1 MSCPTP
7 FNKNTRDKHNNTARN
22 GRISD
27 IEYRKIAHG
36 NVIHNMT
43 DEECWFTEKPVDEIT
58 QGAAGNHRKPYCL
71 PLFGDFRRINGD
83 PDHESDLNTGEQ
95 PGGILTHRKRR
106 AWVKEQAEAEPISD
120 NCNDLAWIQPVEH
133 EHFNGLVNGRN
144 YNDYG
149 SHHSHIMASR
159 MRRMSRARS
168 LLRFHHRTIVA
179 YPSPFAPH
187 GGRLV
192 PMTFRASRRPST
204 RLAALMFATAT
215 ALCLSAC
222 TQEEERQEIISG
234 PEVDG
239 LALADVDAPKVT
251 LIDAGANPTHVLEYK
266 DAVVGASEDSQGN
279 AFTVKVSDGFNQQVL
294 AASAVNREAPAG
306 GDVSSVTLPLRAAT
320 VPASEP
326 AAASDESPVQER
338 EADRDVEIR
347 VGVPRSSDPQH
358 QEALNSAEGFLVGW
372 RALNSGEQSTLRLG
386 APATA
391 TEQGRALAEGMIM
404 RMLNLPIVFPTQA
417 VGPGGVWKVDSR
429 VTGESTLLQTTTYTL
444 KSVDGD
450 RVELDVSVE
459 QRPAVAALDLSAAPG
474 SEPTSAEETSG
485 QLVVT
490 DSSTTSTGRLT
501 VDLTK
506 PLPVGGQVAWT
517 TRVIYGGENTGAQE
531 RDIRVVQDTT
541 TGLEFSEGN

>member
-1 MSCPTP
+1 
-7 FNKNTRDKHNNTARN
+7 
-22 GRISD
+22 
-27 IEYRKIAHG
+27 
-36 NVIHNMT
+36 
-43 DEECWFTEKPVDEIT
+43 
-58 QGAAGNHRKPYCL
+58 
-71 PLFGDFRRINGD
+71 
-83 PDHESDLNTGEQ
+83 
-95 PGGILTHRKRR
+95 
-106 AWVKEQAEAEPISD
+106 
-120 NCNDLAWIQPVEH
+120 
-133 EHFNGLVNGRN
+133 
-144 YNDYG
+144 
-149 SHHSHIMASR
+149 
-159 MRRMSRARS
+159 
-168 LLRFHHRTIVA
+168 
-179 YPSPFAPH
+179 
-187 GGRLV
+187 
-192 PMTFRASRRPST
+192 MTFRASRRPYT
-204 RLAALMFATAT
+204 RLAALMLATAT

-222 TQEEERQEIISG
+222 AQEEERQEIISG

-251 LIDAGANPTHVLEYK
+251 LIDAGVNPTHVLEYK
-266 DAVVGASEDSQGN
+266 DAAGGLPEDSQGH

-306 GDVSSVTLPLRAAT
+306 GDVNSVTLPLRAAT
-320 VPASEP
+320 VPASAP
-326 AAASDESPVQER
+326 AAASDDSPVQER

-391 TEQGRALAEGMIM
+391 TEQGRALTEGMIM

-417 VGPGGVWKVDSR
+417 VGTGAVWQVDNR

-444 KSVDGD
+444 KSVDGN

-459 QRPAVAALDLSAAPG
+459 QRPAVSALDLSAAPG
-474 SEPTSAEETSG
+474 SESTAEEPSG

-501 VDLTK
+501 LDLTK

-517 TRVIYGGENTGAQE
+517 TRVIYGGDNAGTQE